1 LVDFVLFFYEYLFI
15 FVYLGDSG
23 VGKVNLILLMIV
35 LFLLCLL
42 FNRHVCFCD
51 SVIQHSA
58 QLLFQQLV
66 IYYYLY
72 LIYFNISLGIDFKI
86 RTIDLDGRKI
96 KLQIWY
102 IIFKKLNFSFFV
114 FIL

>member
-1 LVDFVLFFYEYLFI
+1 
-15 FVYLGDSG
+15 
-23 VGKVNLILLMIV
+23 
-35 LFLLCLL
+35 
-42 FNRHVCFCD
+42 
-51 SVIQHSA
+51 VIQHSA

-72 LIYFNISLGIDFKI
+72 LIYYNISLGIDFKI

-102 IIFKKLNFSFFV
+102 IIFKKTKKTKFFIFLFSFYRDTAGQERFKTITTAYYRGAMV
-114 FIL
+114 YKEKRKNFFPSFYLGNNVGI